1 MRELSGETSSNPDV
15 VRYML
20 CEKFRCLPSQLNNE
34 DAKTIEMFLAI
45 ENEYEVQRM
54 NQQKMNE
61 AEEKLKGMMGR

>member
-1 MRELSGETSSNPDV
+1 MRELSGEQSSNPYV
-15 VRYML
+15 VTYML